1 MKTQMINI
9 DTLPKTV
16 HCHAVKI
23 GNLMYT
29 TGQLGKD
36 PKTSQVLDG
45 IEAQARQAL
54 TNLKTLVESQ
64 GLTLKDVVKITIYVT
79 NIQDLAKLNEVYFGE
94 FFPEYRP
101 ARTCVEVSKIGADAL
116 LELDAVVAC

>member
-1 MKTQMINI
+1 MDTQMINI
-9 DTLPKTV
+9 AALPKTV
-16 HCHAVKI
+16 HCHAVRV
-23 GNLMYT
+23 GSLMYT

-45 IEAQARQAL
+45 IEAQTRQAL

-64 GLTLKDVVKITIYVT
+64 GLTLQDVVKITIYVT
-79 NIQDLAKLNEVYFGE
+79 DIKTLPKLNEVYFGE

>member
-1 MKTQMINI
+1 MDTQMINI
-9 DTLPKTV
+9 AALPKTV
-16 HCHAVKI
+16 HCHAVRA
-23 GNLMYT
+23 GSLMYT

-45 IEAQARQAL
+45 IEAQTRQAL

-64 GLTLKDVVKITIYVT
+64 GLTLQDVVKITIYVT
-79 NIQDLAKLNEVYFGE
+79 DIKTLPKLNEVYFGE